1 MNSPSKD
8 IKDYLLDKSDDSNST
23 LDFTFGT
30 NLFISLLPETPVLAT
45 AIFDT
50 SGMTPDPTNNRN
62 PSVQILVRGKVG
74 GYETA
79 WAKMEAIMAELHAL
93 ANTTINNTLYILIWK
108 LTEPFHVGNDTQ
120 GRPIFS
126 CNLRIKRA

>member
-1 MNSPSKD
+1 MNAPSKD
-8 IKDYLLDKSDDSNST
+8 IKDYLLTQSADSSST

-30 NLFISLLPETPVLAT
+30 NLFISLLPETSVLAT

-50 SGMTPDPTNNRN
+50 PGMSPDPTNIRN
-62 PSVQILVRGKVG
+62 PSIQILVRGKVG

-79 WAKMEAIMAELHAL
+79 WAKMEAIIAELHAL

-108 LTEPFHVGNDTQ
+108 LTEPFHVGNDIQ